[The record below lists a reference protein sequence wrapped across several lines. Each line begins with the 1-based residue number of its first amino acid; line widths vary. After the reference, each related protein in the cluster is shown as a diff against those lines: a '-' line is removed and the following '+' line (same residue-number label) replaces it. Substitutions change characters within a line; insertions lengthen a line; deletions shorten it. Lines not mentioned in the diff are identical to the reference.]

1 MLDNRYI
8 NRVLEE
14 MAPLF
19 EEQGFSRLENGEYK
33 NDKCGI
39 LIEYD
44 GARQMYTMKKADE
57 GGEYTEISAW
67 LFDDSQTERDAAAVG
82 IDFSETLR
90 EKLGVKKNTR
100 AAVIDMPTANK
111 DGADIGTF
119 AKKVLDVYP
128 QFKDAYRD
136 HIAKYGNF
144 LYLNFFGDTLVPQL
158 RDVLHAGDKRA
169 IKKIFNVFESTYITG
184 DKDTVNAMLAAIA
197 AAVADDSAA
206 AENLAATLQENN
218 HMLQAV
224 TSLIPRIKRNKKLS
238 AALLK
243 K

>member
-8 NRVLEE
+8 DKVLEE
-14 MAPLF
+14 MHPLF
-19 EEQGFSRLENGEYK
+19 EEQGFKRLDSGEYE
-33 NDKCGI
+33 NDKCKV
-39 LIEYD
+39 LIGYD
-44 GARQMYTMKKADE
+44 DARQMYTMKKADD

-67 LFDDSQTERDAAAVG
+67 LFDDSQTEKDAASVG

-100 AAVIDMPTANK
+100 AAVIDMPQAQK
-111 DGADIGTF
+111 DGADIATF

-128 QFKDAYRD
+128 QFKDAYRA

-144 LYLNFFGDTLVPQL
+144 LYLNFFGETLVPQL
-158 RDVLHAGDKRA
+158 RNVLHTGDKKA
-169 IKKIFNVFESTYITG
+169 IKKIFSVFESTYITG
-184 DKDTVNAMLAAIA
+184 DRDTVNAMLAVIA
-197 AAVADDSAA
+197 ASIADDSAA
-206 AENLAATLQENN
+206 YENLAATLQENN
-218 HMLQAV
+218 HMLTAA
-224 TSLIPRIKRNKKLS
+224 TSLVPRIKGNKKLS